1 MHSFEAAASLEKP
14 LQQYLQRL
22 QRKSLSQSSLV
33 NYRSDLSLFVQFIAD
48 YRVKTWQGL
57 SAKQAQAFFR
67 DGLHK
72 EKSNA
77 SYKRQLSSVRGFLR
91 FLQQQKLI
99 SFDPLVG
106 LELAIQKK
114 SMPSAPTKAQCQ
126 RLVSFE
132 ADSFLSL
139 RDKAMIQL
147 LINTPIQLSEL
158 VALDVFCLDYQ
169 QQSLVLKSIAL
180 KSTTLKSAVRKGLA
194 QEAVHHQLTD
204 LCFSDVNAWLEH
216 RQNIVAFDQHL
227 FISEQG
233 SALTTRAVQLR
244 VKYWREKM
252 GLASYTLLQLKSAVR
267 ETEQPVANDR
277 QALLTIFMKAHPRA
291 KQHD

>member
-22 QRKSLSQSSLV
+22 QRKSLSQSSYV
-33 NYRSDLSLFVQFIAD
+33 NYRSDVSLFVQFIAD
-48 YRVKTWQGL
+48 YRVKTWQDL

-67 DGLHK
+67 DGLYK

-99 SFDPLVG
+99 GFDPLVG
-106 LELAIQKK
+106 LELATQKIVA
-114 SMPSAPTKAQCQ
+114 PSAPTKEQCQ
-126 RLVSFE
+126 SLVSFE
-132 ADSFLSL
+132 ADSFISL

-169 QQSLVLKSIAL
+169 QQSLVLKSI
-180 KSTTLKSAVRKGLA
+180 TLKSAVRKGLA
-194 QEAVHHQLTD
+194 KEAIHHKLTD
-204 LCFSDVNAWLEH
+204 LCFSDVNAWLEY
-216 RQNIVAFDQHL
+216 RQNIVAIDQHL

-233 SALTTRAVQLR
+233 NALTTRAVQLR
-244 VKYWREKM
+244 VKYWREKV

-267 ETEQPVANDR
+267 ETEQPVTNDR
-277 QALLTIFMKAHPRA
+277 QALLTTFMKAHPRA